1 MIKLFILFA
10 IFLSAVSAQALSD
23 FCRKV
28 DLQNLPVMPIE
39 KPVITRILVSKKNKQ
54 VILFQNDQIVRTY
67 NAVFGRN
74 LEGHKVQEGD
84 SKTPEGVYFIE
95 SKNSRS
101 AFHLALKVS
110 YPNAEDRKRAKA
122 IGVSAG
128 GDIMIHGTPT
138 VTEDRAKET
147 KRILMEEL
155 QSLGINWTDGCIA
168 VTNPE
173 IEEIYSL
180 VKAKTPI
187 EICPL

>member
-1 MIKLFILFA
+1 MIKFFILFSM
-10 IFLSAVSAQALSD
+10 FLSAGQAQALSD

-28 DLQNLPVMPIE
+28 DLQALPIIPVE
-39 KPVITRILVSKKNKQ
+39 KPVVTRILVSKKHKK
-54 VILFQNDQIVRTY
+54 VVLFQNDEVVRTY
-67 NAVFGRN
+67 NAVFGRSI
-74 LEGHKVQEGD
+74 EGHKVREGD

-95 SKNSRS
+95 SKNSQS
-101 AFHLALKVS
+101 AFHLALRVS
-110 YPNAEDRKRAKA
+110 YPNAEDRKKAKA
-122 IGVSAG
+122 LGVSAG

-180 VKAKTPI
+180 VKTKTPI